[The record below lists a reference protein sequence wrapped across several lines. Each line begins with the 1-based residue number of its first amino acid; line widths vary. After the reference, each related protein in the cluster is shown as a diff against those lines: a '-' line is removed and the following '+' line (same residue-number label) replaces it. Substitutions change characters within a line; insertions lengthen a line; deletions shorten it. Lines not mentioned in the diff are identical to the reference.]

1 MEMRRCE
8 MEASERLLGMV
19 VLMPWRRTEAV
30 TLRHRGVCG
39 FVQGILELFGENG
52 PPDGGEGVRASWR
65 IKAVLENSILHT
77 QIMTCS
83 LEIFS
88 GYL

>member
-1 MEMRRCE
+1 

-19 VLMPWRRTEAV
+19 EAHRSHG
-30 TLRHRGVCG
+30 LGRRGVCG
-39 FVQGILELFGENG
+39 FVRGILELFGENG
-52 PPDGGEGVRASWR
+52 PPDGEEGVRASWR
-65 IKAVLENSILHT
+65 IKAVLDNGILHT
-77 QIMTCS
+77 QIKTCS